1 MKGGI
6 AGIGV
11 NLQNTR
17 GNVEAAITI
26 WLVDIRPV
34 YNVINVICEKMELY
48 KLIYC

>member
-26 WLVDIRPV
+26 
-34 YNVINVICEKMELY
+34 
-48 KLIYC
+48 